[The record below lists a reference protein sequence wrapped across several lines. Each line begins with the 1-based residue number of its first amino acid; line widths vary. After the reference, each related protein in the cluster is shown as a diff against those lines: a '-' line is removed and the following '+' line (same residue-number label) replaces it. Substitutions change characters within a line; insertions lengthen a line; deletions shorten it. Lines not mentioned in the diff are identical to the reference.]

1 LVIHQAPS
9 GHRDGRA
16 AESALVAQSTFRRI
30 EDEEGTEAALKAA
43 IDLGPSQRGSKRF
56 FEWDFFFRISIGFWW
71 DFNAIS
77 MGFLDFN
84 GN

>member
-56 FEWDFFFRISIGFWW
+56 FEWDFFCS
-71 DFNAIS
+71 DFNRIL
-77 MGFLDFN
+77 MGFQCDFN
-84 GN
+84 GISGF

>member
-1 LVIHQAPS
+1 LLIHQAPS

-43 IDLGPSQRGSKRF
+43 IWDRAREDQRGFSNGF
-56 FEWDFFFRISIGFWW
+56 FS
-71 DFNAIS
+71 DFNRIL
-77 MGFLDFN
+77 MGF
-84 GN
+84 